1 MTAEDVPHDAHVVLN
16 VVHGESVHA
25 QELGEQ
31 GLPVSLHNVRVI
43 LLRQI
48 LNQLS
53 WIYSMCNVHQYGQF
67 EIGWSK
73 DRIGHY
79 SYFSTILRP
88 VSEDDAFPQSLL
100 WSSF

>member
-1 MTAEDVPHDAHVVLN
+1 MHLGQTQLVLEKKRDKFNETYLQVTAEDVPHDAHVVLN
-16 VVHGESVHA
+16 VVNGKSVHA

-53 WIYSMCNVHQYGQF
+53 WIYSMCINMVSSRLFGAG
-67 EIGWSK
+67 IG
-73 DRIGHY
+73 
-79 SYFSTILRP
+79 
-88 VSEDDAFPQSLL
+88 
-100 WSSF
+100 